1 MAEFTH
7 SDLLR
12 LAQKLQNL
20 NLSGYESRTYLALVR
35 FGPSRGPELALRAGV
50 PRQKIYDVLDS
61 LVAKGFADVI
71 PDKPRLYAAVEPAG
85 ALASHLVRRRQESE
99 AWLAEQRRLI
109 EEVRAEM
116 EALSSVSRP
125 APDCLPRVRLLGEGE
140 EAAARF
146 RQLLGQVRT
155 EWLQCG
161 TSPWM
166 DAAEFTEALIA
177 TARRGAACRVVM
189 ESASSLDW
197 ERAGPLFS
205 NGQSVEIRSIR
216 RAPINLAVFDGRLG
230 LVSFDG
236 GALWFEHEGLGA
248 ALKGLF
254 EHFWGQAATA
264 PTILSGGGALEKG
277 VPEVLGKSVE
287 YEEERP

>member
-1 MAEFTH
+1 MVAFTH
-7 SDLLR
+7 SDLVR
-12 LAQKLQNL
+12 LTQKLQNL
-20 NLSGYESRTYLALVR
+20 NLSGYEARTYLALVR

-71 PDKPRLYAAVEPAG
+71 PDKPRLYAAIEPAG

-109 EEVRAEM
+109 EELQAEM
-116 EALSSVSRP
+116 GTLSADPRP
-125 APDCLPRVRLLGEGE
+125 APEFLPRVRLLTNGE
-140 EAAARF
+140 EAGARY
-146 RQLLGQVRT
+146 RQLLGEVRT

-161 TSPWM
+161 SSRWMSPP
-166 DAAEFTEALIA
+166 EFAEALMA
-177 TARRGAACRVVM
+177 AAQRGAGCRVLM
-189 ESASSLDW
+189 ESVWGFDW
-197 ERAGPLFS
+197 GHDGPPNS
-205 NGQSVEIRSIR
+205 NGQRVEIRSMR
-216 RAPINLAVFDGRLG
+216 GLPLNLVVSDGRLG

-254 EHFWGQAATA
+254 EDFWRRAAVAAKKSSAAEGRPSLPQALAE
-264 PTILSGGGALEKG
+264 ALEKG
-277 VPEVLGKSVE
+277 VK
-287 YEEERP
+287 

>member
-1 MAEFTH
+1 MAELTH

-12 LAQKLQNL
+12 LTHKLQNL
-20 NLSGYESRTYLALVR
+20 NLSGYEARTYMALVR

-85 ALASHLVRRRQESE
+85 ALASHLVRKRRESE

-109 EEVRAEM
+109 EELQVEM
-116 EALSSVSRP
+116 GMLAAGSKP
-125 APDCLPRVRLLGEGE
+125 APEVVPRVRLLTDGE
-140 EAAARF
+140 EAGARY
-146 RQLLGQVRT
+146 RQLLEQVRV

-161 TSPWM
+161 SSPWM
-166 DAAEFTEALIA
+166 SPPEFAEALMA
-177 TARRGAACRVVM
+177 AAQRGAGCRVLV
-189 ESASSLDW
+189 ELAWRFDSGYD
-197 ERAGPLFS
+197 GPLNP
-205 NGQSVEIRSIR
+205 NGQRVEIRSMR
-216 RAPINLAVFDGRLG
+216 RLPLNLVVSDDRRG

-248 ALKGLF
+248 TLKGVF
-254 EHFWGQAATA
+254 EHFWRQAALVAET
-264 PTILSGGGALEKG
+264 LGGAEALEMP
-277 VPEVLGKSVE
+277 VPEASGKSVE
-287 YEEERP
+287 Y